1 MKTAPLK
8 IWLKQ
13 RFLFLSLLTIFLIF
27 IQLINSLIG
36 ITQWGILPRTSEGLI
51 GIFFAPFIHGSWGH
65 LFSNLPPLLILSAL
79 LLSQSLK
86 QYIYASLFI
95 IVVGGLMVWIIG
107 RDAIHI
113 GAGGWIFGL
122 WALLLTQGVLRRQA
136 IDIIIGLVVLIYFS
150 GMATGLLPGQQY
162 ISTES
167 HIAGAIAGIF
177 YGWCSY
183 KKAKNSST
191 TERSNK

>member
-1 MKTAPLK
+1 MKTTPLK

-13 RFLFLSLLTIFLIF
+13 RFLFLSLLTVFLIF

-95 IVVGGLMVWIIG
+95 IVAGGLMVWIIG

-113 GAGGWIFGL
+113 GASGWIFGL

-150 GMATGLLPGQQY
+150 GMAAGLLPGQQY

-183 KKAKNSST
+183 KKAKNSAQIS
-191 TERSNK
+191 SQ